1 MRYSKQHKEVTRQR
15 IVEIASNRFRK
26 EGLDAVGV
34 ASLMADAGLTHGGF
48 YNHFSSKDDLVEEAL
63 ISAAEGSLAKSLRDF
78 ETGGFAQFTRSY
90 LRTAHRDHPET
101 GCSVAALAGELPR
114 HSKATRE
121 VFTENVKGLISLI
134 ESRLP
139 KPDPDLAQAI
149 CATLVGTLQLAR
161 AVSDKKLSDQ
171 LLKAGEKAAI
181 ALSQAK

>member
-1 MRYSKQHKEVTRQR
+1 MRYSKQHKEATRQR

-48 YNHFSSKDDLVEEAL
+48 YNHFSSKEDLIEEAL
-63 ISAAEGSLAKSLRDF
+63 ISAAQGSLDQSLRDF
-78 ETGGFAQFTRSY
+78 ETGGIAQFIRSY
-90 LRTAHRDHPET
+90 LRTAHRDHPES
-101 GCSVAALAGELPR
+101 GCSIAALAGELPR
-114 HSKATRE
+114 HSKTTRE
-121 VFTENVKGLISLI
+121 VFTKNVNGLISLI

-139 KPDPDLAQAI
+139 KPDPNVARAI

-181 ALSQAK
+181 ALSQAG

>member
-1 MRYSKQHKEVTRQR
+1 MRYSKQRKEVTRQR

-48 YNHFSSKDDLVEEAL
+48 YNHFSSKDDLIKEAL
-63 ISAAEGSLAKSLRDF
+63 ISAAQESRAQSLRDF
-78 ETGGFAQFTRSY
+78 ETGGVAQFIRSY
-90 LRTAHRDHPET
+90 LRTTHRDHPET
-101 GCSVAALAGELPR
+101 GCSVAALTGELRR
-114 HSKATRE
+114 HSKATRV
-121 VFTENVKGLISLI
+121 VFTESVNRLISLI

-139 KPDPDLAQAI
+139 KSDPDVARAI

-171 LLKAGEKAAI
+171 LLKAGEKAAV
-181 ALSQAK
+181 ALSQAG

>member
-1 MRYSKQHKEVTRQR
+1 MRYPKQHKEVTRQR

-48 YNHFSSKDDLVEEAL
+48 YNHFSSKEDLIEEAL
-63 ISAAEGSLAKSLRDF
+63 ISAAEGSLDQSLRDF
-78 ETGGFAQFTRSY
+78 EIGGIAQFIRSY

-101 GCSVAALAGELPR
+101 GCSIAALAGELPR
-114 HSKATRE
+114 HSKTTRA
-121 VFTENVKGLISLI
+121 VFTNNVSRLIALI

-139 KPDPDLAQAI
+139 KPDPDVARAI

-161 AVSDKKLSDQ
+161 AVSDRKLSDY

-181 ALSQAK
+181 ALSQTK

>member
-15 IVEIASNRFRK
+15 IVEIACKRFRK

-48 YNHFSSKDDLVEEAL
+48 YNHFSSKEDLIEEAL
-63 ISAAEGSLAKSLRDF
+63 MSAAEGSRAESQHDF
-78 ETGGFAQFTRSY
+78 ETGGVAQFIRSY

-101 GCSVAALAGELPR
+101 GCSIAALAGELPR
-114 HSKATRE
+114 HPKATRM
-121 VFTENVKGLISLI
+121 VFTEDVNRMILLI
-134 ESRLP
+134 ESGLP
-139 KPDPDLAQAI
+139 KPDPDVARAI

-181 ALSQAK
+181 ALSQAG